1 MSILLKH
8 KGKRV
13 YFESLTWSG
22 TDTQCSREMS
32 FTLPANAYRS
42 DIGVPKLALGDV
54 VCLYDGSKQLMAGV
68 VTTREKSA
76 EVGTFSYTAQD
87 FMSYLLRSSATYKF
101 KKHTAEYITKKICGD
116 VKVQTVDLAKT
127 GYSIPKLICEDMPLY
142 DIMIKAYRKA
152 KGHTGKKYLPIMRG
166 RKVSVI
172 IKGKSSGVTLTQDS
186 NISGASYSDT
196 VDNMI
201 DRVRIYSEKGKKLG
215 MVQNKKN
222 VSKYGIY
229 QATYTKEKK
238 VNAKKVAKAMF
249 EGVTKEASVTAIG
262 DVRAV
267 SGYSIRI
274 QDKATGL
281 AGKFYITSDSHTF
294 EGGTHTMTLSL
305 VWKNEMEKT
314 E

>member
-8 KGKRV
+8 KGKRI

-54 VCLYDGSKQLMAGV
+54 VCLYDGAKQLMAGV

-101 KKHTAEYITKKICGD
+101 KKHTAEYITKKVCGD
-116 VKVQTVDLAKT
+116 VKVKTVDLAKT

-186 NISGASYSDT
+186 NISDASYSDT

-201 DRVRIYSEKGKKLG
+201 DRVRIYSEKGKRLG

-238 VNAKKVAKAMF
+238 VNAKKAAKAMF

-262 DVRAV
+262 DVRAI
-267 SGYSIRI
+267 SGYSIKI

-281 AGKFYITSDSHTF
+281 SGKFYITSDSHTF
-294 EGGTHTMTLSL
+294 EGGMHTMTLSL
-305 VWKNEMEKT
+305 AWKNEMESVV
-314 E
+314 